1 MRKFY
6 TFSMPIRGRQE
17 VWLEAE
23 SDEEAWDMVHAG
35 DWEDSDTTAHESFPE
50 QAILVSAEK
59 AEDGV
64 SIIQ

>member
-23 SDEEAWDMVHAG
+23 SDEEAWAMVHAG
-35 DWEDSDTTAHESFPE
+35 DWEDSDTTEHESFPE
-50 QAILVSAEK
+50 QAILESAEK

>member
-6 TFSMPIRGRQE
+6 TFVMPVRGTQE

-23 SDEEAWDMVHAG
+23 SDEEAWAMVRDG
-35 DWEDSDTTAHESFPE
+35 DWEDSDMITHESFPD
-50 QAILVSAEK
+50 QAILVSSEK